1 MAYAQQAALR
11 VQQTFLRLTNT
22 WTALEASSTWNA
34 SDGATSALPR
44 RFAIKIMNV
53 GTGGA
58 SRVALSYD
66 NGIGIKNASHW
77 LGAGQFIVEPASTGL
92 TLYGRAKLA
101 SGVNSIRVVVTEYG
115 Y

>member
-11 VQQTFLRLTNT
+11 AQQTFIRLTNE
-22 WTALEASSTWNA
+22 WTALEASSTWPA
-34 SDGATSALPR
+34 SNGATTPISR

-53 GTGGA
+53 GTAGA

-66 NGIGIKNASHW
+66 NGISIKQAGHW
-77 LGAGQFIVEPASTGL
+77 LGSGQFIIEPAATGL

-101 SGVNSIRVVVTEYG
+101 SGINSIRVVVTEYG
-115 Y
+115 H